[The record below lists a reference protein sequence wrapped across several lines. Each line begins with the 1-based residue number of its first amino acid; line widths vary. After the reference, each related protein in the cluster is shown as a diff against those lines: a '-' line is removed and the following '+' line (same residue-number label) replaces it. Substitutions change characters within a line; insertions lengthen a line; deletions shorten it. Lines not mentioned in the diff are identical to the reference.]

1 MDLLYAI
8 DRQTA
13 EVYSSAV
20 LFYYIEEELSQI

>member
-20 LFYYIEEELSQI
+20 FLLYRGGVCQG